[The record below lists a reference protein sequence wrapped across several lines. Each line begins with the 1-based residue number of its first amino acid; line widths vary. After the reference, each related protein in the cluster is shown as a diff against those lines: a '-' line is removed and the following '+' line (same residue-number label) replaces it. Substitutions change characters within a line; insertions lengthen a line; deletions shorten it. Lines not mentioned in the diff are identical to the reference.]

1 MNSTTE
7 ETMLV
12 ALLKLLDDPDPEV
25 FTQIE
30 NKVVEIGSLAL
41 PYLNDAAKKNAD
53 HLSDNRIKTLLQKIQ
68 FNKAQNAFKEWKLKS
83 NKSLIEAALILAE
96 FHYPE
101 LDSSIVLQKIE
112 KLKRDIWL
120 ELNEEFTA
128 LEKIHILNHVFYKIY
143 RFTGNKTNISQPQ
156 NSLISDLMDKRQGN
170 SVILG
175 ILYQEIAQSLE
186 LPVHGVNLPENFI
199 LSYLNS
205 EQMLSDTRVLFY
217 INPFNNGIVFTRE
230 DIDVFISQLE
240 LDQNQNYYEP
250 CIPENTIVR
259 LMNELVQSYELLGE
273 AQKKSDLNQLI
284 RVLS

>member
-101 LDSSIVLQKIE
+101 LDSTIVLQKIE